1 MTDAANQHMWMV
13 VIKTAF
19 SVQRQPSRQTKEMG
33 TKCYT
38 KGTRQY
44 ERKEDFGSPF
54 ATCVTGTGKQNGTA
68 ISSRGLPTHLLNLS
82 SYSRIS

>member
-1 MTDAANQHMWMV
+1 M
-13 VIKTAF
+13 AF
-19 SVQRQPSRQTKEMG
+19 SVQREPSRQTKEMG

-44 ERKEDFGSPF
+44 EGKEDFGSPF
-54 ATCVTGTGKQNGTA
+54 AAPVAGTAKQNSTS
-68 ISSRGLPTHLLNLS
+68 ISSRGLPRHLLYLS